1 MAIGQTRLGHPAS
14 NEPFIGRESELKQL
28 DGWLVE
34 ASRKVPATVLVGG
47 EAGVGKSRLLR
58 QFVTTTVR
66 ASHGHVLWGA
76 CIALAAGTAPYT
88 PLIEALRRL
97 VRERGEQEV
106 RRIGGP
112 AYLEL
117 SNLISDV
124 TVGPTG
130 VPTSQLRIFGAVLRL
145 LDHLG
150 AKAPTVLIFED
161 LHWADPSTLDLV
173 SYLTRAQTDERLLLI
188 CTYRSNDLD
197 RRHPLWTLLAE
208 PEFTRRIR
216 RIEMSP
222 FTESELRLFLT
233 ATSGERIDHRLA
245 ARFYELSEGNAF
257 FAEELMVSGMLTDPA
272 NPRLPRTLSAVML
285 SRFELLSEE
294 AAHVIRV
301 AATAGRRVGH
311 HLLAAVCGVSDQA
324 LDRALRECVAQ
335 HMLVIDPTDDTY
347 VFRHALLREAVYQ
360 DLLPGE
366 RVRLHAKLAAALA
379 GEAALGL
386 AEDLTTAAELAH
398 HWYAA
403 NVPPQ
408 ALRTATHAGDL
419 AARVGA
425 YREAEQQ
432 YQRVLELWARVSAP
446 EEITGRPRERVL
458 AAAADAARWA
468 GHVDRAVA
476 LVREAIGEVDPDRD
490 PRRAGELH
498 ERLGS
503 YLWEAGE
510 SNGSHQAYREANR
523 LLAGEPPTAVTARVL
538 AGLATA
544 AVRAGQYS
552 DGLREGAKAV
562 ELARSVDA
570 LAEEGRARNT
580 MGVALT
586 MLGRAGEGV
595 ENLRIALRIAAD
607 VDHLEDLVRA
617 YGNLAV
623 ALEHDGQLTE
633 SVQVALD
640 GLALA
645 RRRGLEQTRG
655 GGVLANNA
663 AATLVLLGRW
673 SEAISIIED
682 VLPHRPIRESLYP
695 RLTLAEI
702 HVARGSFDAANDLLS
717 AVRQAARHNDDPRF
731 VGPLHAC
738 AAELAIWRGDLGAA
752 HAEVSAGL
760 AAVAGVE
767 NALVLLRLCAV
778 GLRAAADECLRLGAM
793 PVGERTGLAA
803 AVERADGLLALVDRA
818 IPEEPADPAEVTA
831 LWRLCRAERARAAGT
846 ETAAGWA
853 EVAAAW
859 SAIGQPYPSG
869 YASWREADAAIAAGD
884 AARARAAIRAA
895 YATAEQLG
903 ALPLVAEIKA
913 TARRARVDLSAPP
926 EAGKVTEPEA
936 QPNPFR
942 LTARELEVLR
952 HLCAGRTNQQIAEAL
967 VISPSTASVHVS
979 NILSK
984 LQVGNR
990 NAAAAKA
997 HRLRLVA
1004 EPKEELAGRPA
1015 PADRPSSA

>member
-1 MAIGQTRLGHPAS
+1 MAIGQARVGRPAPD
-14 NEPFIGRESELKQL
+14 EPFIGRESELRQL
-28 DGWLVE
+28 DDRLAE
-34 ASRKVPATVLVGG
+34 ASRRIPATVLVGG

-58 QFVTTTVR
+58 QFVTTAVT
-66 ASHGHVLWGA
+66 ASRGHVLWGA
-76 CIALAAGTAPYT
+76 CIALAGGTAPYT

-106 RRIGGP
+106 RRLGGS

-124 TVGPTG
+124 TAGSTG
-130 VPTSQLRIFGAVLRL
+130 VPTSQLRIFAAVLRL

-173 SYLTRAQTDERLLLI
+173 SYLTRAKTNERLLLV

-208 PEFTRRIR
+208 PDFTRRIH
-216 RIEMSP
+216 RIELSP
-222 FTESELRLFLT
+222 FTEAELRLFLT
-233 ATSGERIDHRLA
+233 ATSGERIDHHLA

-257 FAEELMVSGMLTDPA
+257 FAEELMVSGVLADPA
-272 NPRLPRTLSAVML
+272 NPRLPRSLSAVML

-311 HLLAAVCGVSDQA
+311 RLLAAVCDMSDQA
-324 LDRALRECVAQ
+324 LDKALRECVTQ
-335 HMLVIDPTDDTY
+335 HMLVIDPADDTY

-366 RVRLHAKLAAALA
+366 RGRLHAKLAAALA
-379 GEAALGL
+379 TEAAAGL
-386 AEDLTTAAELAH
+386 TEDLTRAAELAH

-432 YQRVLELWARVSAP
+432 YQRVLALWSRVGAP

-476 LVREAIGEVDPDRD
+476 LVREALGEVDPGRD
-490 PRRAGELH
+490 PRRAGELY

-510 SNGSHQAYREANR
+510 SDRSHQAYREADR
-523 LLAGEPPTAVTARVL
+523 LLASQPPTAVTARVV

-552 DGLREGAKAV
+552 EGLREGEKAV

-586 MLGRAGEGV
+586 MLGRAREGV

-607 VDHLEDLVRA
+607 VDHLEDLIRA

-633 SVQVALD
+633 SVQVALE
-640 GLALA
+640 GLELA

-673 SEAISIIED
+673 SEAASIIED
-682 VLPHRPIRESLYP
+682 VLLHRPVRESLYP

-702 HVARGSFDAANDLLS
+702 QVARGSFEAADDLLAAIRDAARD
-717 AVRQAARHNDDPRF
+717 NDDPRF

-738 AAELAIWRGDLGAA
+738 AAELAIWRQDLGTA
-752 HAEVSAGL
+752 HREVDTGL
-760 AAVAGVE
+760 AAVATVE
-767 NALVLLRLCAV
+767 NVLVLLRLCAV
-778 GLRAAADECLRLGAM
+778 GLRAAADECVRLDAL
-793 PVGERTGLAA
+793 PAEERAGRAA
-803 AVERADGLLALVDRA
+803 ATGRADRLVALVDRA
-818 IPEEPADPAEVTA
+818 VPDPPADPTETTA
-831 LWRLCRAERARAAGT
+831 LWRLCHAEYARAAGT
-846 ETAAGWA
+846 ETAGGWA

-859 SAIGQPYPSG
+859 TAIGQPYPSG
-869 YASWREADAAIAAGD
+869 YAHWREAEAAIAAGD
-884 AARARAAIRAA
+884 SARATGALRAAHAITQR
-895 YATAEQLG
+895 LG
-903 ALPLVAEIKA
+903 AQCLAAEIRA
-913 TARRARVDLSAPP
+913 TARRARVDLSAPKEEEKTP
-926 EAGKVTEPEA
+926 APPA
-936 QPNPFR
+936 RPNPFR
-942 LTARELEVLR
+942 LTARELEVLQ
-952 HLCAGRTNQQIAEAL
+952 HLCAGRTNQQIADAL
-967 VISPSTASVHVS
+967 VISQSTVSVHVS
-979 NILSK
+979 NILAK
-984 LQVGNR
+984 LQVDNR
-990 NAAAAKA
+990 SAAAAKA

-1004 EPKEELAGRPA
+1004 EPDE
-1015 PADRPSSA
+1015 DR